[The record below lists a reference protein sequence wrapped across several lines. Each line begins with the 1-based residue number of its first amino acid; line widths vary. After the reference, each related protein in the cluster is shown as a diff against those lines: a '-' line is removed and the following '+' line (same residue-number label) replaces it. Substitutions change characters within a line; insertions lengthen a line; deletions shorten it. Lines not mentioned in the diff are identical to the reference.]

1 MAGTYVALAALPIN
15 SALGD
20 LPHHLVDWSVYD
32 AITGYLV
39 LASDVP
45 TQSVLVDRDLDFVAL
60 YEPVTPTLSLTVPT
74 PTVGALPTH
83 ASSGT
88 SSGRLSGVVCIF
100 CLCYWGVCLYGSRAR
115 RPRRTMASWRWSGR
129 PCQSPTRTSMPSSAY
144 GPPSTCLI
152 GVMKDV
158 EGFLSCV
165 LCGVYCVAVACS
177 RLAPQSCPPCK
188 SSRPLY

>member
-39 LASDVP
+39 LASDSP

-74 PTVGALPTH
+74 PTVGGLP
-83 ASSGT
+83 SYECSGT
-88 SSGRLSGVVCIF
+88 WTSKLSASGVHV
-100 CLCYWGVCLYGSRAR
+100 LCFVFGVCLYGIRAR
-115 RPRRTMASWRWSGR
+115 RPRRITASWAWSG
-129 PCQSPTRTSMPSSAY
+129 
-144 GPPSTCLI
+144 PP
-152 GVMKDV
+152 
-158 EGFLSCV
+158 
-165 LCGVYCVAVACS
+165 
-177 RLAPQSCPPCK
+177 
-188 SSRPLY
+188 